1 MAKTKNRKADRKK
14 KGGKK
19 TSQLAI
25 RVEKAERDAFVEL
38 CETLDTSAARE
49 IRRFMRDFVASH
61 SKPAQP
67 ASGDDTP
74 AVPQEAVP
82 AAAVEVTVVPAK
94 PKRTT
99 AARKPAAP
107 KVDGGA
113 AKTPA
118 TGTKP
123 SPGEAPA
130 APVRSRRTAK
140 AKPSE

>member
-19 TSQLAI
+19 TSQFAI

-61 SKPAQP
+61 WKPSEP
-67 ASGDDTP
+67 APGDDTP
-74 AVPQEAVP
+74 AVPEETVP
-82 AAAVEVTVVPAK
+82 AAVEVTVAPAK

-107 KVDGGA
+107 KVNVGT
-113 AKTPA
+113 AKTPPA
-118 TGTKP
+118 SAKR
-123 SPGEAPA
+123 SPAEVPA
-130 APVRSRRTAK
+130 APVRSRRTTK

>member
-1 MAKTKNRKADRKK
+1 MPKAKNRKADKK
-14 KGGKK
+14 KKAGKK

-61 SKPAQP
+61 AKPAP
-67 ASGDDTP
+67 GDDTP
-74 AVPQEAVP
+74 AVPLEVVP
-82 AAAVEVTVVPAK
+82 AAAEVTGAPAK

-107 KVDGGA
+107 KVDGGT
-113 AKTPA
+113 AKTRA
-118 TGTKP
+118 AGTKP
-123 SPGEAPA
+123 SPAEAPT
-130 APVRSRRTAK
+130 APVRTRRTAK
-140 AKPSE
+140 ARPSE

>member
-1 MAKTKNRKADRKK
+1 MAKTKNRKADKKK

-61 SKPAQP
+61 AKPAQP
-67 ASGDDTP
+67 APGDDTP
-74 AVPQEAVP
+74 AVPQEVVP
-82 AAAVEVTVVPAK
+82 AVAEVTGAPAK

-107 KVDGGA
+107 KVDGGTTKTRA
-113 AKTPA
+113 A
-118 TGTKP
+118 GTKP
-123 SPGEAPA
+123 SPAEAPT
-130 APVRSRRTAK
+130 APVRTRRTAK
-140 AKPSE
+140 ARPSE